1 MSWPDLLKL
10 SGTILIGPVVDRV
23 PVPVLPITMAVTGEA
38 NDRPVWGAE
47 KEDWEFI
54 LDWTGEGAFSYW
66 RLRIFSPDDVFGT
79 LSSEQYG
86 GDEELVGNYIQVSN
100 ALAVGA
106 KISLVSGGLSAAAY
120 QCLMADE

>member
-10 SGTILIGPVVDRV
+10 SGNIQIGPGGDRV
-23 PVPVLPITMAVTGEA
+23 TVPVLPITMAVTGEA

-54 LDWTGEGAFSYW
+54 LDWTGEGASSNW
-66 RLRIFSPDDVFGT
+66 RLRIFRPDDVFGT
-79 LSSEQYG
+79 LSSEQFG
-86 GDEELVGNYIQVSN
+86 GDEELVGNYVQVSN
-100 ALAVGA
+100 AIAFGA

-120 QCLMADE
+120 QYLMDVE